1 MKKENARRKA
11 IGFPHW
17 AAAKPRTSQVGNL
30 RYLQP
35 RFRSSFCLGDNARA
49 RLLDNSSK
57 LFMLQCPRCGR
68 QFPDDVHV
76 CPDDFTLLRA
86 DATLADV
93 PIDPLI
99 GRVFDGKYRLDER
112 LGGGGM
118 GTVYRATHLLI
129 ERQVAVKV
137 LSQRFVGDETAQQ
150 RFRREARAS
159 GRIQHPNA
167 VVVNDFGTT
176 EDGWLYIVMELLEGQ
191 TLRDLL
197 AREAPLDPARAVS
210 IMLQASAAVGAAHE
224 AGLIHR
230 DLKPPNIFIEQRP
243 NLPAVVKVLDFGV
256 AKLAVDEHDDDYQ
269 TLTQVG
275 AIIGTPRYMS
285 PEQCSGAM
293 PLTAASDVYS
303 LGVILYEMLTGSVP
317 FSADT
322 PLAVALKH
330 VSERPR
336 RPREI
341 VASTPAQLEK
351 VVLHALA
358 KNPEDRPT
366 DGNAFRRELH
376 TTAEDLGLEHA
387 DSTVAPSMDDLRS
400 AGTESPSGRLVIDL
414 ATLRQVQ
421 AASSG
426 EFPAGSLKKQ
436 AASQVAAAATN
447 KRPEFARMNVA
458 LEKDPGRREAGVSAF
473 KRGPFAAAVVIVF
486 IAIIGSGLFASR
498 YWRGGTPLSAGPAN
512 ANVANAASPSPTAT
526 PLPSPSPSPL
536 PQPTRKPERKQE
548 EKPSKLKSIWNKAKG
563 IFH

>member
-1 MKKENARRKA
+1 
-11 IGFPHW
+11 
-17 AAAKPRTSQVGNL
+17 
-30 RYLQP
+30 
-35 RFRSSFCLGDNARA
+35 
-49 RLLDNSSK
+49 
-57 LFMLQCPRCGR
+57 MLQCPRCAR

-76 CPDDFTLLRA
+76 CPDDLTPLRA
-86 DATLADV
+86 DETIADV

-129 ERQVAVKV
+129 ERAVAVKV

-159 GRIQHPNA
+159 GRMQHTNA
-167 VVVNDFGTT
+167 VMVNDFGAT

-210 IMLQASAAVGAAHE
+210 FMLQACAAVGAAHD

-230 DLKPPNIFIEQRP
+230 DLKPANIFIEQRP
-243 NLPAVVKVLDFGV
+243 NLPACVKVLDFGL
-256 AKLAVDEHDDDYQ
+256 AKFVVEEHDDDYN

-285 PEQCSGAM
+285 PEQCSGVA
-293 PLTAASDVYS
+293 PLTPASDVYS
-303 LGVILYEMLTGSVP
+303 LGIILYEMLTGAVP
-317 FSADT
+317 FTADT
-322 PLAVALKH
+322 FLAVALKQ
-330 VSERPR
+330 VSEPPRP
-336 RPREI
+336 PCEI
-341 VASTPAQLEK
+341 VATTPAELER

-358 KNPEDRPT
+358 KEPRARPA
-366 DGNAFRRELH
+366 DANELRRELH
-376 TTAEDLGLEHA
+376 AIAADLGLELF
-387 DSTVAPSMDDLRS
+387 DSTLVPSMADLRN

-426 EFPAGSLKKQ
+426 DNLPAGLLKEQ
-436 AASQVAAAATN
+436 TEETVAAGSPR
-447 KRPEFARMNVA
+447 RPEFARMNVA
-458 LEKDPGRREAGVSAF
+458 LEKESAPRGWNRLGLAAAALIVLIAIFGAGVLAF
-473 KRGPFAAAVVIVF
+473 RW
-486 IAIIGSGLFASR
+486 
-498 YWRGGTPLSAGPAN
+498 WRGEASAN
-512 ANVANAASPSPTAT
+512 ANHSANANAVSSASPSPEVSPS
-526 PLPSPSPSPL
+526 PLPSPSPSPS
-536 PQPTRKPERKQE
+536 PSPTPIKKPEPKKQ
-548 EKPSKLKSIWNKAKG
+548 EKPSKIKSIVNKVKG